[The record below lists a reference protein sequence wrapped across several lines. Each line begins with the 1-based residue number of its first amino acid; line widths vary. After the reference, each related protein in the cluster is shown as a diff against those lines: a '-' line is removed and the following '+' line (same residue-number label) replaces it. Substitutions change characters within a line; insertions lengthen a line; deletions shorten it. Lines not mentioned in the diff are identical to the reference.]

1 MSVPKW
7 VPDER
12 RLDVGRLRAQF
23 PKLFENLQL
32 EDQAM
37 WQGFGQS
44 EEDGLPVQL
53 AKKVT
58 PFQQVLLFQ
67 ARLFFKFIPISS
79 FHLLSSPSSWA
90 RSSQCC
96 SSSIVVEIVFRD
108 VITCRAYLFRLLV

>member
-7 VPDER
+7 VTEER

-23 PKLFENLQL
+23 PKLFDSLQL
-32 EDQAM
+32 EDQAV

-44 EEDGLPVQL
+44 DEDGMPVQL

-67 ARLFFKFIPISS
+67 VSKLN
-79 FHLLSSPSSWA
+79 
-90 RSSQCC
+90 
-96 SSSIVVEIVFRD
+96 
-108 VITCRAYLFRLLV
+108 